1 MNDDAGDN
9 SDQQQQ
15 AREALHGTSAA
26 DRTAAAQGDGVTDA
40 PAEDDSGT
48 ADPEQTTSPPV
59 VAEPPSSASSSTI
72 GMFFAMDSVVGGDDA
87 ITIIEDGDHVTA
99 EDFGLGATDISMNS
113 MAATMATNGDMTH
126 MGMNMELNAL
136 QIQAFLA
143 RADSDAGSN
152 VDRVPPETEQALTSQ
167 TVSVADQG
175 QQKTSAVV
183 VAASPVESQSQ
194 QQHQETEATSG
205 GQANSSFADKEAR
218 EAATATNAY
227 DASRDVV
234 FYSRRED
241 KMRKIREH
249 PIVDAVSADGR
260 QVTCKCGRV
269 VRLNPPWYILKFE
282 QHVVS
287 RNCTFL
293 RKKPEPTTAGNKA
306 VVAAPAVVKTPRVS
320 PSDAAE
326 PVASVVDSG
335 DSGGIENTP
344 AVADS
349 TEAAPS
355 GQIKVPVS
363 ESEIEAP
370 SRGGK
375 PPAATGNAEALLPSP
390 PAASTVDDPDSA
402 SASPLK
408 ISESEGD
415 YALRPL
421 HEVLAAAFGVAPDGS
436 ILPPTAPPRS
446 SSEACKPTSETTE
459 ATAQHSLQRL
469 RQYNAAMV
477 LQSHPHFSRITPDGL
492 FVECKCS
499 KLIVLS
505 DPWAIGK
512 FLEHVA
518 EKTKTLVSKKK
529 MATTANSNNNR
540 RPITL
545 NASLYAALQQQNL
558 SSNNKRKARFLSSS
572 ADGSGAAFRLKKKSF
587 PSEIHWDVA
596 KARNIIPC
604 PGLRDEKMNLFVESA
619 VHLTGGA
626 RPRHKVAQDLF
637 PQLYPEPPQP
647 ATSDGESEG
656 DADGNGKGRVERF
669 KISSQLTSEEKLLL
683 HDAIEAEA
691 LWFIDK
697 DGNSVRSLDCRGMV
711 DTARGES
718 VCASCVEL
726 RSNVSLRAAATFTAK
741 RAKTQRNPL
750 NRKFCSSRVFS
761 ALEAEFNMDEEYAR
775 VLRDLSLAEIADDSA
790 LNMWFDM
797 AEMGI
802 HGAFDAHP
810 ALLGLVESMSA
821 LKDKERRGVGM
832 QNMFYSEQLD
842 TFMRSVAAISPDA
855 CDFFQHHLC
864 GRKQKVLQLGAGSR
878 KRKNLSTAMGSP
890 PPSASLEHHQH
901 STNSYAAVRD
911 SGNEGDQSAEEMHID
926 DNQQHQQHHHLLYD
940 PTSSLGQAEGFASL
954 LDASNGSLMPS
965 LSIIDIQDVDL
976 SSFPTSSHAELDR
989 SDQQLMESSS
999 SHHHHQQ
1006 LAQEESSHESSSTA
1020 ETQHITDGHPEDD
1033 EFVEEQGDM
1042 TQSSETTAPIRVPL
1056 ENMPCTGLRD
1066 EKVQTFVKIA
1076 VQIIGGSRP
1085 KYVIAKELFPHVF
1098 SHEKTVKIVEKLDE
1112 TQKQML
1118 QDAVFSECL
1127 WRVDK
1132 VGNCVR
1138 SLRCLRFTEKKT
1150 SKSGV
1155 CRACRDLK
1163 AVPNFRSVLSRAK
1176 TPKNLENV
1184 KYMPSTYTESD
1195 PFLRKLSKNASFRA
1209 LYQLVKLTADD
1220 DKKKTVFWLK
1230 FARLGIFGNFRTHPV
1245 FEGLMESM
1253 VEVKDKERRGVG
1265 KQNMQYS
1272 KPLDDFMNAF
1282 SAISMEA
1289 FDLFASQFCG
1299 RTIRSQK
1306 VKKRKSMPSSSALSV
1321 YGSQSHGLDSAAVT
1335 SDLSGA
1341 MDGLGHQSE
1350 LHNNSLDIHHQQ
1362 QLNQQHHLQ
1371 SHHHHHL
1378 MATDELLGG
1387 RAMTASDLEESQ
1399 RFMDRMMD
1407 EVRGLSSHDIQLHSD
1422 AGDSGAALEPRTYLD
1437 EAGVLTTE
1445 I

>member
-1 MNDDAGDN
+1 MNN
-9 SDQQQQ
+9 TDQQVC
-15 AREALHGTSAA
+15 EELHGASAI
-26 DRTAAAQGDGVTDA
+26 DRTTVTQGDGSTDA
-40 PAEDDSGT
+40 NAAAANEADSGT
-48 ADPEQTTSPPV
+48 ASPEQAAIPPV
-59 VAEPPSSASSSTI
+59 TAEPPSTASSSTI

-87 ITIIEDGDHVTA
+87 ITIIEDGGHVTA
-99 EDFGLGATDISMNS
+99 EDFGLGATDISMSS
-113 MAATMATNGDMTH
+113 MATTMATNGDMTP

-143 RADSDAGSN
+143 RADSDAGNSADI
-152 VDRVPPETEQALTSQ
+152 VLPMPEQATAGH
-167 TVSVADQG
+167 TVPVAGQGQEKANAGLVAD
-175 QQKTSAVV
+175 TPA
-183 VAASPVESQSQ
+183 ESQPQ
-194 QQHQETEATSG
+194 QQHYQEIETTSG
-205 GQANSSFADKEAR
+205 EQAHSSIAEKEVAV
-218 EAATATNAY
+218 AATNAY

-241 KMRKIREH
+241 KMKKIREH
-249 PIVDAVSADGR
+249 PIVDAVSTDGR

-269 VRLNPPWYILKFE
+269 VRLNPSWYILKFE

-293 RKKPEPTTAGNKA
+293 RKNPKPTTTL
-306 VVAAPAVVKTPRVS
+306 AA
-320 PSDAAE
+320 
-326 PVASVVDSG
+326 
-335 DSGGIENTP
+335 
-344 AVADS
+344 
-349 TEAAPS
+349 AAPS
-355 GQIKVPVS
+355 TTKKRSRVISGDAAKAVASTVGGDDSNAIENEPTVS
-363 ESEIEAP
+363 ESAEASSSGEVRVSANEAEIEAP
-370 SRGGK
+370 SRDGH
-375 PPAATGNAEALLPSP
+375 PAAATINIEAPIPSP
-390 PAASTVDDPDSA
+390 AAASTANSA
-402 SASPLK
+402 PAMSMES
-408 ISESEGD
+408 SESD
-415 YALRPL
+415 NSYALRLL
-421 HEVLAAAFGVAPDGS
+421 HEVLAAEFEVSSDGS
-436 ILPPTAPPRS
+436 ILPPSAPPLA
-446 SSEACKPTSETTE
+446 SSETSQPTSEAAE
-459 ATAQHSLQRL
+459 AAAEHSFQRL
-469 RQYNAAMV
+469 RQYDAAMV

-499 KLIVLS
+499 KLIVLNDS
-505 DPWAIGK
+505 WAIGK

-518 EKTKTLVSKKK
+518 EKTKTPVSKTKK
-529 MATTANSNNNR
+529 TTPASGNNR
-540 RPITL
+540 KPTNL
-545 NASLYAALQQQNL
+545 NTSLYAALQRQNL
-558 SSNNKRKARFLSSS
+558 SSINKRKARLLSSATDS
-572 ADGSGAAFRLKKKSF
+572 SGAAFRLKKKSF

-596 KARNIIPC
+596 QARKILPC

-626 RPRHKVAQDLF
+626 RPRHKIAKDVF
-637 PQLYPEPPQP
+637 PQLYPEPSQP
-647 ATSDGESEG
+647 ATPDGESGG
-656 DADGNGKGRVERF
+656 DADEHGTGKGRVERL

-697 DGNSVRSLDCRGMV
+697 DGNSVRSLDCRGII

-718 VCASCVEL
+718 ACVGCVEL
-726 RSNVSLRAAATFTAK
+726 RSNISLRTAATFTAK

-775 VLRDLSLAEIADDSA
+775 VLRDLSLADIANDSA

-797 AEMGI
+797 AEIGI
-802 HGAFDAHP
+802 RGAFDAHP
-810 ALLGLVESMSA
+810 ALLGLVESMAA

-832 QNMFYSEQLD
+832 QNMFYNEQLD

-864 GRKQKVLQLGAGSR
+864 GRKQKVLQLIAGGR
-878 KRKNLSTAMGSP
+878 KRKSPSTAMEQL
-890 PPSASLEHHQH
+890 PSATSLEHHH
-901 STNSYAAVRD
+901 HVASSYAVVSD

-926 DNQQHQQHHHLLYD
+926 GEQQQQQHHHHHHLLYD
-940 PTSSLGQAEGFASL
+940 PTSSLGHAEGFVSL

-965 LSIIDIQDVDL
+965 LSISDIQDVDL
-976 SSFPTSSHAELDR
+976 SSFTTSSHAELER
-989 SDQQLMESSS
+989 SDQQLMESS
-999 SHHHHQQ
+999 HQ
-1006 LAQEESSHESSSTA
+1006 HEPARELSTA
-1020 ETQHITDGHPEDD
+1020 PLTQHITNRHPEDN
-1033 EFVEEQGDM
+1033 EHVEEQGNM
-1042 TQSSETTAPIRVPL
+1042 NQSPTTTEPTRAPL
-1056 ENMPCTGLRD
+1056 ENLPCTGLRD

-1112 TQKQML
+1112 TQRQML

-1138 SLRCLRFTEKKT
+1138 SLRCLRFTDKKT

-1184 KYMPSTYTESD
+1184 KFMPSTYTESD

-1209 LYQLVKLTADD
+1209 LYQLVKITTDEG
-1220 DKKKTVFWLK
+1220 KKKAVFWLK
-1230 FARLGIFGNFRTHPV
+1230 FARLGIFGSFRTHPV

-1306 VKKRKSMPSSSALSV
+1306 VKKRKSTSSSAGLSV
-1321 YGSQSHGLDSAAVT
+1321 YGSQSHNLHSTPVA

-1341 MDGLGHQSE
+1341 MDHQPE
-1350 LHNNSLDIHHQQ
+1350 LHNNVIDIHSHQ
-1362 QLNQQHHLQ
+1362 LQ
-1371 SHHHHHL
+1371 SHHQHL

-1387 RAMTASDLEESQ
+1387 RAITASDLEESQ

-1407 EVRGLSSHDIQLHSD
+1407 EVRGYSSHDIQLHAD
-1422 AGDSGAALEPRTYLD
+1422 AGDCGAALEPRTYLD
-1437 EAGVLTTE
+1437 EEGVLTTE